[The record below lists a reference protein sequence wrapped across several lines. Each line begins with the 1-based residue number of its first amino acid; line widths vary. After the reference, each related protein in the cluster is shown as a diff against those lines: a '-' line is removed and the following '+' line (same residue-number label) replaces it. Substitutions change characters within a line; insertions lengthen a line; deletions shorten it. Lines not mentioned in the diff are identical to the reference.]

1 MLHPMGRTSAAEKT
15 EIGAGEPIHIGDR
28 ALDNLAFIRET
39 MERSTSFT
47 AVPGYGGI
55 LMGITA
61 IIAAFI
67 ASTQELRQDR
77 LITWFAEAGIA
88 FAIGVLGMWYKSRIG
103 DTSLF
108 SAPALKFARAFSPPL
123 IAGVIITL
131 GMWRFDH
138 LETMIPVW
146 IVSYG
151 AAVVSGGSYSVKIVP
166 IMGWVFILL
175 GAAAFALP
183 AGYGNI
189 YMGATFGVVHII
201 FGAVIAKRYG
211 G

>member
-1 MLHPMGRTSAAEKT
+1 MLVIIQVTRAARRDESQT
-15 EIGAGEPIHIGDR
+15 GEPVHIGDR

-47 AVPGYGGI
+47 AVPGYGGM
-55 LMGITA
+55 LMGLTA
-61 IIAAFI
+61 IIAAYI
-67 ASTQELRQDR
+67 ASTQPLRQDW

-88 FAIGVLGMWYKSRIG
+88 FAIGVLGMWNKSRTG

-108 SAPALKFARAFSPPL
+108 SAPALKFARAFAPPL
-123 IAGVIITL
+123 IAGVVITL
-131 GMWRFDH
+131 GMWRFGH
-138 LETMIPVW
+138 FETMIPVW

-151 AAVVSGGSYSVKIVP
+151 AAVVSGGSFSVKVVP
-166 IMGWVFILL
+166 VMGWLFLAM

-189 YMGATFGVVHII
+189 YMGASFGLVHII
-201 FGAVIAKRYG
+201 FGAIIAKRYG